1 MDMGR
6 IIREARKRA
15 RINQGKVA
23 EACGVSQSAVSHWEK
38 GDTLPALKKIP
49 VLAGVLGI
57 TEQTLIEAMRDDGV
71 ADGVT
76 PATGVGDAGG
86 GAAGD
91 AATASP
97 YLRSLEHIALSAQ
110 PIPDA
115 PAYRRDVATV
125 PLISAGEAHEGA
137 SFAEALVGRTVEVPL
152 SVLRDHPHAHA
163 IVVEGNCM
171 DRVAGDGAIVVFDPD
186 VEPSNGRIAVVE
198 TQDRQVVVRRWYKGV
213 NKLLLAADSHE
224 RFEDIVIDND
234 RLPRVLG
241 AAVHIV
247 IPPSML

>member
-15 RINQGKVA
+15 RINQGKAA

-86 GAAGD
+86 GAAGG

-97 YLRSLEHIALSAQ
+97 YLRSLEYIALSAQ

-125 PLISAGEAHEGA
+125 PLISAGEA
-137 SFAEALVGRTVEVPL
+137 LVGCSVEVPL

-163 IVVEGNCM
+163 IVVEGNYM

-241 AAVHIV
+241 VAVHIV

>member
-1 MDMGR
+1 MR
-6 IIREARKRA
+6 
-15 RINQGKVA
+15 
-23 EACGVSQSAVSHWEK
+23 
-38 GDTLPALKKIP
+38 GDGAS
-49 VLAGVLGI
+49 
-57 TEQTLIEAMRDDGV
+57 DGM
-71 ADGVT
+71 A
-76 PATGVGDAGG
+76 P
-86 GAAGD
+86 AAGAGERGEK
-91 AATASP
+91 AADDESASP
-97 YLRSLEHIALSAQ
+97 YLRSLEHLALNAR

-115 PAYRRDVATV
+115 SACCWDVATV
-125 PLISAGEAHEGA
+125 PLLSAEEACEGA
-137 SFAEALVGRTVEVPL
+137 FCAKELVGLTVEVPL